1 MTENKKSPLTL
12 RVFSPVGAES
22 TIGCDSVRLFVTD
35 GENGKNGGLIGI
47 HCGHAPAM
55 IALGEG
61 PALAFLQGEKVYE
74 DTFPGGIAVVERDAV
89 TVFSAPAEKTEP

>member
-22 TIGCDSVRLFVTD
+22 AVECDSVRLFVTD
-35 GENGKNGGLIGI
+35 GEDGKNGGLIGI
-47 HCGHAPAM
+47 HRGHAPAM

-74 DTFPGGIAVVERDAV
+74 GTFPGGIAVVEQDAV
-89 TVFSAPAEKTEP
+89 TVFSASAEKT